1 MEVAQVTPQFKKG
14 RGQLAAIVVLGHA
27 LKHIYMAGL
36 QTILLPEIKISLGL
50 SATQLGALAFS
61 RQATGWATTMGAGYL
76 GDRFPHRAS
85 TLLGI
90 SLAMM
95 GVSYF
100 FAGISTAYWV
110 MFAAMLLVGVGP
122 ALYHPPALGAL
133 SRRFP
138 DRRGFA
144 TALHGTGG
152 TVGETLG
159 PLTVAGLLVLLTW
172 RGVLQ
177 LSLAP
182 ALLGAFL
189 IWKTM
194 RSGPPVAPMSLPIR
208 AYLVSLAVLL
218 KRRDLF
224 ILVLATALRSAG
236 QHGVLIFLPVYL
248 REDLGFTPT
257 KVAVYLSLSQ
267 VVGIG
272 AQPAMGYLSD
282 KLGRKVVLLPAMT
295 ALGLLFFA
303 LRLAE
308 PGAQLILTIVAL
320 GAFLYSLHE
329 ISIAAAMDT
338 AGGEVQSTM
347 ASLIYGASFLG
358 AFSPIIAGAIVDAT
372 GTTANAFT
380 YGGAVV
386 LAGVPVLLLLRL
398 PKTADQTARA
408 RH

>member
-1 MEVAQVTPQFKKG
+1 
-14 RGQLAAIVVLGHA
+14 
-27 LKHIYMAGL
+27 
-36 QTILLPEIKISLGL
+36 
-50 SATQLGALAFS
+50 
-61 RQATGWATTMGAGYL
+61 
-76 GDRFPHRAS
+76 
-85 TLLGI
+85 
-90 SLAMM
+90 
-95 GVSYF
+95 
-100 FAGISTAYWV
+100 
-110 MFAAMLLVGVGP
+110 
-122 ALYHPPALGAL
+122 
-133 SRRFP
+133 
-138 DRRGFA
+138 
-144 TALHGTGG
+144 
-152 TVGETLG
+152 
-159 PLTVAGLLVLLTW
+159 
-172 RGVLQ
+172 
-177 LSLAP
+177 
-182 ALLGAFL
+182 
-189 IWKTM
+189 
-194 RSGPPVAPMSLPIR
+194 
-208 AYLVSLAVLL
+208 
-218 KRRDLF
+218 
-224 ILVLATALRSAG
+224 
-236 QHGVLIFLPVYL
+236 VLIFLPVYL

-257 KVAVYLSLSQ
+257 KVAVYLSLAQ

-282 KLGRKVVLLPAMT
+282 RLGRKVVLLPAMT